1 MLEYITYFVVFI
13 YSAISVFFDVSF
25 FAEVNETLMII
36 VWRVGF
42 VLFIPTVILLIV
54 LAVIASSDK
63 RSFVISKPGLCDALI
78 ISSWILI
85 GVFLFCLYTY
95 KKGASE
101 SDGSAIAVLC
111 PILAF
116 YYQVCLN
123 PQKQKT
129 DINSRYNTYT
139 QYTLI

>member
-1 MLEYITYFVVFI
+1 MLEYITYFVVLI

-42 VLFIPTVILLIV
+42 VLFIPTVILLII

-101 SDGSAIAVLC
+101 SDGSAIGVLC

-116 YYQVCLN
+116 LLSSML
-123 PQKQKT
+123 KSAKT
-129 DINSRYNTYT
+129 KDRHQFKI
-139 QYTLI
+139 